1 MSSRSQILFNIT
13 IIIIDAVPH
22 IVSEL
27 VKEVRP
33 VGLVFKY
40 TLTSGM
46 IDYLGIEGSLRYIH
60 L

>member
-46 IDYLGIEGSLRYIH
+46 IDYLGIEGSLGYIH